1 MLQNNREE
9 MINLRQIRWHVFV
22 LVVTVYGAISCSRQP
37 VYNEFKQVDPD
48 GWSADSSSV
57 FQVNMED
64 TSGTY
69 NLTLHIRHT
78 SAYPYQNLWLFVE
91 QLSPDSQLVRD
102 TISCILADHA
112 GKWLGTGTG
121 SVYLFS
127 APLKKQ
133 YSFGQQGIY
142 RYTVV
147 HGMRDEI
154 LSGIQAVGLK
164 LENQHGKE

>member
-22 LVVTVYGAISCSRQP
+22 LIVAVYGAISCSRQP

-78 SAYPYQNLWLFVE
+78 SSYPYQNLWLFVE

>member
-9 MINLRQIRWHVFV
+9 MINLRQIRWYVFV
-22 LVVTVYGAISCSRQP
+22 LVVAVYGAISCSRQP

-78 SAYPYQNLWLFVE
+78 SSYPYQNLWLFVE

>member
-1 MLQNNREE
+1 

-22 LVVTVYGAISCSRQP
+22 LIVAVYGAISCSRQP

-78 SAYPYQNLWLFVE
+78 SSYPYQNLWLFVE